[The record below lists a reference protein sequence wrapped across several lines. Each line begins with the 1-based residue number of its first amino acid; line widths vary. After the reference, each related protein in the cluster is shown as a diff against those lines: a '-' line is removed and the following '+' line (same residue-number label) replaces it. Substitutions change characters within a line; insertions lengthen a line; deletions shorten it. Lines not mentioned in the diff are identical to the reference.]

1 MRKRTRNSILAVMLA
16 TTCGAFAHADIP
28 TGTDP
33 VPPPTLKN
41 SATSITIAVIL
52 EALTGV
58 VL

>member
-16 TTCGAFAHADIP
+16 TTCGAIAHAEIP

-33 VPPPTLKN
+33 VPPPTIGR
-41 SATSITIAVIL
+41 SITLTTIASIV